1 MADRIMGYNKV
12 ADRIMGYD
20 KVADRIMGYDKVADR
35 IKKENRKAYMSSH
48 ALSTKEKAPGQQKV
62 PYETNSM
69 E

>member
-1 MADRIMGYNKV
+1 MGYN
-12 ADRIMGYD
+12 
-20 KVADRIMGYDKVADR
+20 KVADR
-35 IKKENRKAYMSSH
+35 IKKENRKAYMRSH